1 LHSKTLTADDQRNN
15 CGDHVF
21 IPPLVPATPV
31 DGGENYVEYQ
41 AKDGT
46 TFKNGPGF
54 EPSEMLLK
62 SAKAAT
68 AKRKKIG
75 DNGGVPFDDP
85 IPF

>member
-1 LHSKTLTADDQRNN
+1 MTADDQRKG

-31 DGGENYVEYQ
+31 DGGVNYVEYE

-46 TFKNGPGF
+46 TFKNGPGHT
-54 EPSEMLLK
+54 L
-62 SAKAAT
+62 SASLSNLTKAT
-68 AKRKKIG
+68 KLKRKAIG
-75 DNGGVPFDDP
+75 DNNGVPFDDE